1 MCGPR
6 TRVRDAYDPDEPRDE
21 RGRWTT
27 SDEPKL
33 EGGRSLKEAEEIS
46 SLSAEVWRR
55 HHADKIIPLSPERFG
70 VRLKHA
76 LFIRDEV

>member
-1 MCGPR
+1 MPSRRHPKPPR
-6 TRVRDAYDPDEPRDE
+6 PDRPLSR
-21 RGRWTT
+21 
-27 SDEPKL
+27 L
-33 EGGRSLKEAEEIS
+33 ELESIISLKEAEEIS